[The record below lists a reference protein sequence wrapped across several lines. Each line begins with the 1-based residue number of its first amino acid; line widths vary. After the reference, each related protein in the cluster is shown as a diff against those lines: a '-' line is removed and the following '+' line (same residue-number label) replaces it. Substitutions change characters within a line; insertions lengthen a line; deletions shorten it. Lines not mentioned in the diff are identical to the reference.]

1 MKKKESKKKNKF
13 LRGCLG
19 IFLIVIVAFI
29 AFILWPM
36 PGDSSIILSDNFDNN
51 DNNWPL
57 GNYGSIENGQFILSE
72 GDISVIPADLQLKNG
87 SISVN
92 LSYISGDKESE
103 YGIFFR
109 DIDDKQYNFFL
120 ISSDGSFIARLKSFE
135 DGVYYKNSLV
145 KTENPNELKIELY
158 GRLIRIYLNEILIAE
173 SYDDNPKAG
182 SFSIFSSGGSTAAF
196 DNLQIVD
203 FDLRAGNITGSVL
216 IDGKSLGGAE
226 VIAYQVI
233 EPETLGVVEIART
246 ITDDNGKYS
255 FYLPVDFSYF
265 IEAGTPDKKIIGD
278 RYTDLQIPN
287 SGLNL
292 DITISEVK

>member
-1 MKKKESKKKNKF
+1 SLTSSLYNDS
-13 LRGCLG
+13 LVR
-19 IFLIVIVAFI
+19 A
-29 AFILWPM
+29 WPVLKM
-36 PGDSSIILSDNFDNN
+36 
-51 DNNWPL
+51 
-57 GNYGSIENGQFILSE
+57 
-72 GDISVIPADLQLKNG
+72 DISDMINSDSAYCVSRPQWGNIGLGDLASNDSLLFYVY
-87 SISVN
+87 S
-92 LSYISGDKESE
+92 
-103 YGIFFR
+103 
-109 DIDDKQYNFFL
+109 DI
-120 ISSDGSFIARLKSFE
+120 SDGPEWTITSSHLEVRNSYYEYDFDSKWDSM
-135 DGVYYKNSLV
+135 GVFGV
-145 KTENPNELKIELY
+145 DV
-158 GRLIRIYLNEILIAE
+158 LNEILIAE